1 VNVALAFSLR
11 KSWRT
16 GLPTDSGDGLECE
29 LASEN
34 RNASR
39 RRRSVKSRTRGY
51 GKFPSNLRAA
61 RLSSPWPRS
70 RTTTEPSCAETAFDR
85 PLSV

>member
-1 VNVALAFSLR
+1 MNVALAFSLR

-61 RLSSPWPRS
+61 HLSSPLAPFQNDD
-70 RTTTEPSCAETAFDR
+70 RTFLRC
-85 PLSV
+85 LLNQ